1 MVWSMHAYRALGLVA
16 LVAALAVACGGD
28 KSGAKSEPRVTLTM
42 QMPDRG
48 DELGAAFAKGVTR
61 RSGGSVRIRFGRGYD
76 NDNPLN
82 EARLARALVR
92 GDADLGYLPARA
104 WATIGV
110 HAFQMLM
117 APFAVTT
124 LDAQTEIT
132 AGPTAAH
139 VLSALPRSV
148 VGVALVPGEMRR
160 VIMARPPVN
169 RADFAGLRVHV

>member
-1 MVWSMHAYRALGLVA
+1 MVRSMHAHRALTLVA
-16 LVAALAVACGGD
+16 LAAALTAACGEGSGD
-28 KSGAKSEPRVTLTM
+28 KSGAKSEPRVTLTL

-48 DELGAAFAKGVTR
+48 DKLGTAFAEALTR

-76 NDNPLN
+76 NDDPLN
-82 EARLARALVR
+82 EPRLAHALVR

-139 VLSALPRSV
+139 VLS
-148 VGVALVPGEMRR
+148 
-160 VIMARPPVN
+160 
-169 RADFAGLRVHV
+169 